1 MEPDEQ
7 IKKKGSQVRKAKH
20 ASIINLPA
28 SLTLG
33 LSVKSVF
40 EGDPDNKS
48 SSDSTL

>member
-1 MEPDEQ
+1 MF
-7 IKKKGSQVRKAKH
+7 IYVYMVCLFCS
-20 ASIINLPA
+20 PA

-40 EGDPDNKS
+40 EGDPDKMS

>member
-1 MEPDEQ
+1 MLVYVCPNV
-7 IKKKGSQVRKAKH
+7 GLFCS
-20 ASIINLPA
+20 PA

-40 EGDPDNKS
+40 EGDPDKMS